1 MCQVGA
7 SGTAKPPR
15 ALAPPLLWGLKS
27 PGRRGI
33 GMEQVP
39 RWPSP
44 PPAPQVTLA
53 LSPRCAHSCCPMAAP
68 AAWGAAPAP
77 PTGQALLSA
86 SEQLINYLSLGAFNS
101 LGSPGTAQVCWC
113 QPPQPCQP
121 GCGTGGDRRGQAAP
135 LSPASSLRCCPAHPP
150 QGNQTLGIFWSFV
163 VKLFPNSNRFK
174 CHHTNGREKPFMQL
188 QSGFLRWL
196 GY

>member
-27 PGRRGI
+27 PGRRGN

-53 LSPRCAHSCCPMAAP
+53 LCPRCAHSCCPMAAP

-77 PTGQALLSA
+77 PKGQALLSA
-86 SEQLINYLSLGAFNS
+86 SKQLINYLSLGAFSS
-101 LGSPGTAQVCWC
+101 LGSPGTARCAGVSHPSLVTQAVG
-113 QPPQPCQP
+113 QE
-121 GCGTGGDRRGQAAP
+121 GTGC
-135 LSPASSLRCCPAHPP
+135 SSVTSQLTEVLPSSSTTGKPNAWDILVVCCE
-150 QGNQTLGIFWSFV
+150 IVF
-163 VKLFPNSNRFK
+163 
-174 CHHTNGREKPFMQL
+174 
-188 QSGFLRWL
+188 
-196 GY
+196 